1 MNQAGKFFKCLRRGI
16 PVICMLFLSISAFS
30 GNPKAGLRYDP
41 LIRSL
46 AGKHSISPSL
56 IHAMIKNESNYN
68 PYAVSSKGAKG
79 LMQLMPKTASNYG
92 VDDPYDPRQN
102 IEAGIKH
109 IKNLLSVYDGELNLA
124 LAAYNAGQGA
134 VKKYKG
140 IPPFPET
147 QNYIKKINSTF
158 KKSLINTQ
166 KTIYTYYNESG
177 RLVITNIPHLKN
189 TDRRSILRR

>member
-1 MNQAGKFFKCLRRGI
+1 MNIAGKFLKCLRRGI
-16 PVICMLFLSISAFS
+16 PVIWILFLSISAFS
-30 GNPKAGLRYDP
+30 GNPKAGIRYDT

-109 IKNLLSVYDGELNLA
+109 MKNLLSVYDGKLNLA

-147 QNYIKKINSTF
+147 QNYIKKINSTYN
-158 KKSLINTQ
+158 KSRISTQ

>member
-1 MNQAGKFFKCLRRGI
+1 
-16 PVICMLFLSISAFS
+16 MLFVSLSAFS
-30 GNPKAGLRYDP
+30 GNPKASLRYDL

-46 AGKHSISPSL
+46 AVKHGISPSL

-68 PYAVSSKGAKG
+68 PHAVSSKGAKG
-79 LMQLMPKTASNYG
+79 LMQLMPETASDYG

-109 IKNLLSVYDGELNLA
+109 IKNLLSVYDGKLNLA
-124 LAAYNAGQGA
+124 LAAYNAGQEA

-158 KKSLINTQ
+158 KKSRINSQ
-166 KTIYTYYNESG
+166 KSIYTYYNESG
-177 RLVITNIPHLKN
+177 RLVITNIPHLKK
-189 TDRRSILRR
+189 TDLRSILRK

>member
-1 MNQAGKFFKCLRRGI
+1 MSKFFKCLRWVI
-16 PVICMLFLSISAFS
+16 PIICMLFVSLSAFS
-30 GNPKAGLRYDP
+30 GNPKASLRYDL

-46 AGKHSISPSL
+46 AVKHGISPSL

-68 PYAVSSKGAKG
+68 PHAVSSKGAKG
-79 LMQLMPKTASNYG
+79 LMQLMPETASDYG

-109 IKNLLSVYDGELNLA
+109 IKNLLSVYDGKLNLA
-124 LAAYNAGQGA
+124 LAAYNAGQEA

-158 KKSLINTQ
+158 KKSRINSQ
-166 KTIYTYYNESG
+166 KSIYTYYNESG
-177 RLVITNIPHLKN
+177 RLVITNIPHLKK
-189 TDRRSILRR
+189 TDLRSILRK